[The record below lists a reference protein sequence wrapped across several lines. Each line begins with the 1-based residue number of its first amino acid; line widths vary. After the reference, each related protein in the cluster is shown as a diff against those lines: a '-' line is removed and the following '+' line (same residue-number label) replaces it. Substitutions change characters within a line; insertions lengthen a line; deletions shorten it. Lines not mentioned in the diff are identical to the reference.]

1 MHEMTR
7 LLVIGAGGYGRA
19 VAEAAMAMGGHT
31 VVGFADDR
39 WPDLMPIWGLPV
51 VGRLADLPGLRLM
64 ADAVVPA
71 IGNGQARRG
80 ACAAALAAG
89 FDLASV
95 IHPRAFV
102 SPSAVLGLG
111 VTVMAGAV
119 IGTLARIDDGAI
131 VNAGAVVDHD
141 GHVGAYA
148 HMGVGACVGGG
159 SALAPGAYLRI
170 GGTLAPGLR
179 LEVEP
184 ERFAQ

>member
-1 MHEMTR
+1 MTR

-19 VAEAAMAMGGHT
+19 VAEAAMAMDTHT
-31 VVGFADDR
+31 VVGFVDDR
-39 WPDLMPIWGLPV
+39 WPDLMPIWNLPV
-51 VGRLADLPGLRLM
+51 VGRLADLPDLRLM

-71 IGNGQARRG
+71 IGDGQARRA

-119 IGTLARIDDGAI
+119 IGTLARIDNGAI

-148 HMGVGACVGGG
+148 HMGVGACMGGG
-159 SALAPGAYLRI
+159 SVLAPGAFLRI
-170 GGTLAPGLR
+170 GAILAPGLR
-179 LEVEP
+179 LEAEP
-184 ERFAQ
+184 KVLAP

>member
-1 MHEMTR
+1 MTR

-31 VVGFADDR
+31 VVGFVDDR
-39 WPDLMPIWGLPV
+39 WPDLVPIWDLPV
-51 VGRLADLPGLRLM
+51 VGRLADLPGLRLT

-71 IGNGQARRG
+71 IGNSQARRS

-89 FDLASV
+89 FELASV
-95 IHPRAFV
+95 VHPRAFV

-148 HMGVGACVGGG
+148 HVGVGACMGGG
-159 SALAPGAYLRI
+159 SALAPGASLRI
-170 GGTLAPGLR
+170 GQTLAPGLR

-184 ERFAQ
+184 DGVAQEAQ

>member
-1 MHEMTR
+1 MTR

-31 VVGFADDR
+31 VVGFVDDR
-39 WPDLMPIWGLPV
+39 WPDLIPIWNVPV
-51 VGRLADLPGLRLM
+51 VGRLADLPGLLGI

-71 IGNGQARRG
+71 IGNGPARRS

-89 FDLASV
+89 FDLASIV
-95 IHPRAFV
+95 HPRALV

-131 VNAGAVVDHD
+131 VNTGAVVDHD
-141 GHVGAYA
+141 GHIGAYA
-148 HMGVGACVGGG
+148 HLGVGACMGGG
-159 SALAPGAYLRI
+159 SALAPGAVLRI
-170 GGTLAPGLR
+170 GATLAPGLR

-184 ERFAQ
+184 RDLAR